1 MSNYRKQFGAVGPTS
16 EVADCRACRH
26 GPRHH
31 PTGTRL
37 SSGIMPAGLA
47 AGRSWPSLS
56 PEARR
61 TARIANI
68 FMDMG
73 WWWSTVLWPLRD
85 RNAFCISAAS
95 HGHDQRPP
103 DKSPHS
109 VGPTECGDL
118 SGGLM
123 ASAWRSVEMR
133 KGRLVESACAKPA
146 KAMQRMAGARAR
158 WLLLVN
164 VCPGQS
170 HHQWVQCGQ
179 CSPWRACLVTTG
191 RVRG

>member
-1 MSNYRKQFGAVGPTS
+1 MVPILSVSKLIHIGKKFGAVGPTS

-37 SSGIMPAGLA
+37 SSGIMPAPLAIALATRAPEYLHGLV
-47 AGRSWPSLS
+47 
-56 PEARR
+56 
-61 TARIANI
+61 
-68 FMDMG
+68 FD
-73 WWWSTVLWPLRD
+73 VVLRD

-146 KAMQRMAGARAR
+146 KALQRMAGARAR
-158 WLLLVN
+158 WLLL

-191 RVRG
+191 VSVAKIFVS